1 MQLKGIFLR
10 KPSSFAEAS
19 LFSTFL
25 LIVYNLICI
34 LDYLQCVHSLKIRG
48 FILEVCAFFEDMGLC
63 SHLSIRD
70 LTEAV

>member
-1 MQLKGIFLR
+1 MQLKDIFLR

-34 LDYLQCVHSLKIRG
+34 LDYLQNC
-48 FILEVCAFFEDMGLC
+48 FILEVCSFFEDKGLC
-63 SHLSIRD
+63 SQLSIRD